1 MKKNVLF
8 SSIVALAFATN
19 ANAEMAGDTIVIE
32 QVEKIKIETRDTV
45 QRIVISGTKEDPYF
59 HYVQRI
65 SIPDT
70 TAVRRNIK
78 SVKEFNKITLD
89 KNAKENSKTGL
100 SLHMGVGLSTMTGAP
115 KDYGFKVFPSFE
127 YNVGITFDY
136 TPFGKQNQWS
146 IGLGVGC
153 RLYHMSKNNYL
164 VKNADRMVLQPYDGS
179 QSNRASKIS
188 VFSLQV
194 PLLYTHYFDN
204 NRKWGVTVGGI
215 VNFNT
220 SAYTTRAYEY
230 KEEDYSID
238 TKSIGQRPVTV
249 DAIIIVKPH
258 TLLSF
263 YCKYCPMTFFKN
275 NRGDKMHQ
283 LSFGVC
289 F

>member
-8 SSIVALAFATN
+8 SSIVALALATN
-19 ANAEMAGDTIVIE
+19 ANAEMVGDTIVIE
-32 QVEKIKIETRDTV
+32 HVEKIKIETRDTV

-59 HYVQRI
+59 QYVQRI

-89 KNAKENSKTGL
+89 KIAKENSKTNL
-100 SLHMGVGLSTMTGAP
+100 SFHMGAGLTTMTGAP

-127 YNVGITFDY
+127 YSFGLTLDY
-136 TPFGKQNQWS
+136 SPYGRHNEWS
-146 IGLGVGC
+146 VGLGFGG
-153 RLYHMSKNNYL
+153 RLYYMSKNNYL
-164 VKNADRMVLQPYDGS
+164 VKNADKMVLQPYDGS
-179 QSNRASKIS
+179 QSNRESKIT
-188 VFSLQV
+188 VLSLQV

-204 NRKWGVTVGGI
+204 DRKWGVTIGGI

-220 SAYTTRAYEY
+220 SAKTTREFEY
-230 KEEDYSID
+230 QEEDYSID